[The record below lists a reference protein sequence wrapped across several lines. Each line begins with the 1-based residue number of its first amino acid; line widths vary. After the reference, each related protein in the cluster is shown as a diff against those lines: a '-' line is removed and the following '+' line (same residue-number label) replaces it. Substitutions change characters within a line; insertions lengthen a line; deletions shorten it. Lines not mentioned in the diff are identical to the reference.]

1 MTKAHLTTT
10 NSNEDRDR
18 TAIMTKIGRDQ
29 MKRESE
35 AENRT
40 IVVVLDQRRDRYP
53 KIAQGLGTKA

>member
-1 MTKAHLTTT
+1 MTKAHLTT